1 MRPLKP
7 PRNLRRVGHVR
18 RCVHCRHLSFDDG
31 GWAICD
37 RPDGP
42 IFDTG
47 DRKYEYT
54 ACDYWA
60 TEDDE
65 NYQRRERED
74 V

>member
-1 MRPLKP
+1 MRQLNP
-7 PRNLRRVGHVR
+7 PRNFRKVGHVR
-18 RCVHCRHLSFDDG
+18 RCCHCRHLSFDDG
-31 GWAICD
+31 GWAVCD

-47 DRKYEYT
+47 DREYEYT
-54 ACDYWA
+54 ACNNWEV
-60 TEDDE
+60 EDG